1 MATYSIIIKNG
12 TGGGSS
18 SAPADPASPKQKTAK
33 EEGSKAKK
41 IISAGAMY
49 GIAKQT
55 AARVIT
61 HQINTVALRTG
72 KNELQ
77 QRLQF
82 QYNVASQAFSIAE
95 NVAVGYMVGNIP
107 GAVVSAAVSIGSK
120 VMDYAIKSN
129 ELRMARQLE
138 DVQIG
143 LADIRAGSLGDRM
156 GRNV

>member
-18 SAPADPASPKQKTAK
+18 SPADPASPKQKTAK

-55 AARVIT
+55 AVRAIT

-82 QYNVASQAFSIAE
+82 QYNVASQTFSIAE
-95 NVAVGYMVGNIP
+95 NIIIGAKIGQAP
-107 GAVVSAAVSIGSK
+107 GAIVAAAVSIGSK
-120 VMDYAIKSN
+120 VMDYTIKSN

>member
-18 SAPADPASPKQKTAK
+18 APADPASPKQKSAK

-55 AARVIT
+55 AARVIS

-77 QRLQF
+77 ERLQF
-82 QYNVASQAFSIAE
+82 QYNVASQAFSVAQ
-95 NVAVGYMVGNIP
+95 NVAIGYMTGNIP
-107 GAVVSAAVSIGSK
+107 GAVVAAAVSIGSIAI
-120 VMDYAIKSN
+120 DHAIKSN
-129 ELRMARQLE
+129 ELRMSRQLE
-138 DVQIG
+138 DIQIG
-143 LADIRAGSLGDRM
+143 LADIRAGSLGDRT
-156 GRNV
+156 GRNT